1 MFEAHQRKP
10 EGVCAIDNGEDLE
23 KVIAAIKMQIR
34 YR

>member
-10 EGVCAIDNGEDLE
+10 EGVCAIGSGEDLE
-23 KVIAAIKMQIR
+23 KVTAAIKVQIP